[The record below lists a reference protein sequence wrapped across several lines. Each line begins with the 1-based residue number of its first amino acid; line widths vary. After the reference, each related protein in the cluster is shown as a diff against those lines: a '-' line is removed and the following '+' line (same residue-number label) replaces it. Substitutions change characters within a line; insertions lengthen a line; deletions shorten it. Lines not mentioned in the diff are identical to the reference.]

1 MRGKKES
8 TKINQK
14 IKIKEEIWER
24 KKGNT
29 RIRPQSYSGRRTE
42 EYKGWTV
49 VNANTETRSLEGIKN
64 KIKSRKL
71 GSGGADLQA
80 C

>member
-1 MRGKKES
+1 MEIKLKKFCVYLRGKKES

-29 RIRPQSYSGRRTE
+29 
-42 EYKGWTV
+42 
-49 VNANTETRSLEGIKN
+49 
-64 KIKSRKL
+64 
-71 GSGGADLQA
+71 
-80 C
+80 